1 MVVLHYSD
9 SMMTMQPIQKQYSSK
24 ALKLLL
30 SQNDVQCLHLMKDL
44 NRVVGLNAT
53 PKCVALAVHYIQ
65 CMEVI
70 CYSPWFFS
78 PFWYICSLK

>member
-9 SMMTMQPIQKQYSSK
+9 SMMTMQPLQKQYSSE

-44 NRVVGLNAT
+44 NRVVGLNV
-53 PKCVALAVHYIQ
+53 KCNT
-65 CMEVI
+65 
-70 CYSPWFFS
+70 
-78 PFWYICSLK
+78 